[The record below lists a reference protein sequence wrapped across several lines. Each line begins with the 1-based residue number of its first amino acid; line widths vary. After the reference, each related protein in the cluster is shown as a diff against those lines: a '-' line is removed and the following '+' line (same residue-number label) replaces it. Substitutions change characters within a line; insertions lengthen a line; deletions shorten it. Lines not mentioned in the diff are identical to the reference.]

1 MATPPTCYGKAVQ
14 LLALR
19 AHFRAE
25 LETKLARRGYP
36 EDEIAAALDRLTGEG
51 YLDDRRTA
59 TEFIAARIQGSG
71 EGRRR
76 LRSELARRG
85 VDAEV
90 AEEAVADLTPEDD
103 LPAAREAARR
113 WASRR
118 SLAAPAAGKLSSAEG
133 ASLARHLER
142 KGFSHRAIFAL
153 LKEGPGPDEGT
164 ESEENEPGPEDGPFP

>member
-1 MATPPTCYGKAVQ
+1 MTTPTSCYDKAVR
-14 LLALR
+14 LLASR
-19 AHFRAE
+19 SHFRTE
-25 LETKLARRGYP
+25 LATKLARRGYP
-36 EDEIAAALDRLTGEG
+36 EDEIAAALDRLAAEG

-59 TEFIAARIQGSG
+59 AEFTAARVQGGG

-76 LRSELARRG
+76 LRAELARRG

-90 AEEAVADLTPEDD
+90 AEEAVGAVTPDDD
-103 LPAAREAARR
+103 LPQAREAARR

-118 SLAAPAAGKLSSAEG
+118 PPGKPAAAEA

-153 LKEGPGPDEGT
+153 LRERPGSSEG
-164 ESEENEPGPEDGPFP
+164 EEAAAEPGPEEDELP

>member
-1 MATPPTCYGKAVQ
+1 MPTPPTCYGKAVQ

-25 LETKLARRGYP
+25 LEAKLSRRGYP
-36 EDEIAAALDRLTGEG
+36 EDEIAAALDRLTAEG

-59 TEFIAARIQGSG
+59 AEFTAARMQGSG

-76 LRSELARRG
+76 LRAELARRG

-90 AEEAVADLTPEDD
+90 AEEAVAELTPEDD

-113 WASRR
+113 WAARR
-118 SLAAPAAGKLSSAEG
+118 PAGKPPQAER

-153 LKEGPGPDEGT
+153 LNERTGSG
-164 ESEENEPGPEDGPFP
+164 ESEETATEPDPEDERSP

>member
-1 MATPPTCYGKAVQ
+1 MPHA
-14 LLALR
+14 LALR

-25 LETKLARRGYP
+25 LEAKLARRGYP
-36 EDEIAAALDRLTGEG
+36 EDEIAAALDRLTTEG

-59 TEFIAARIQGSG
+59 AEFIAARIQGGG

-85 VDAEV
+85 VGAEV

-113 WASRR
+113 WASRH
-118 SLAAPAAGKLSSAEG
+118 SSAAGKLSSAQA

-153 LKEGPGPDEGT
+153 LKEGPGTENPEGT
-164 ESEENEPGPEDGPFP
+164 EGETEPDPEDGPFP